1 MKFIHL
7 FHNSLTE
14 KPSYLVTHSFHSAS
28 LDFLSLTH
36 TLTHAC
42 WHTKHMSWAA
52 RDWVSWPLF
61 TGAQAC
67 VLAFST
73 VDRDSFEA
81 IETWKQKVGTGS
93 HSWISM
99 LHWPFSVQESGTDVG
114 TCAGHEM
121 HAVRCL
127 WWGACNEAH
136 VMRSM
141 QWSAWDGMHVMRC
154 MRWSACD
161 ELYALRCMWRGACC
175 EVYVVECMW
184 WDDYRVFYMT
194 YTTMCSACDEM
205 TIVCSTWHTLPC
217 VLHVMRWLSCVLHD
231 IHCHVFC
238 MWWDD
243 YRVFYMTYTTMCSAC
258 DYCVFYV
265 CLPCVLHVTA
275 VCSTCVV
282 QVTAM
287 FSTCTYHVF
296 CMWLS
301 CIIHAI
307 MCSTCDYHVFCLW
320 SSYVLRP
327 GSSCILLMTV
337 MCSTCDRHMFYYM
350 DHQVFYMWLFNCS
363 TGRAWSG
370 RDCHGDCAEQ
380 DRSHWRC
387 CGAAVS
393 TSTSSVHSG
402 CGAFVMMN
410 LIIMVITVMIKFI
423 LKEL

>member
-7 FHNSLTE
+7 FPNSLTE

-127 WWGACNEAH
+127 WRGACNEAH

-141 QWSAWDGMHVMRC
+141 QWSVWDGMHVMRC

-175 EVYVVECMW
+175 EVYVVE
-184 WDDYRVFYMT
+184 
-194 YTTMCSACDEM
+194 
-205 TIVCSTWHTLPC
+205 
-217 VLHVMRWLSCVLHD
+217 
-231 IHCHVFC
+231 C

-307 MCSTCDYHVFCLW
+307 MCSTCDYHVFCRW
-320 SSYVLRP
+320 SSYVLLP

-350 DHQVFYMWLFNCS
+350 DHQVFYMWLLRVLQVEHEV
-363 TGRAWSG
+363 GEIA
-370 RDCHGDCAEQ
+370 
-380 DRSHWRC
+380 
-387 CGAAVS
+387 
-393 TSTSSVHSG
+393 
-402 CGAFVMMN
+402 
-410 LIIMVITVMIKFI
+410 MVIVQNKIDLIDDAVVQPWVPLPHLFTVVVVHLSWWIW
-423 LKEL
+423 

>member
-194 YTTMCSACDEM
+194 YTAMCSACDEM

-217 VLHVMRWLSCVLHD
+217 VLHVIIAYS
-231 IHCHVFC
+231 
-238 MWWDD
+238 
-243 YRVFYMTYTTMCSAC
+243 MCA
-258 DYCVFYV
+258 
-265 CLPCVLHVTA
+265 
-275 VCSTCVV
+275 
-282 QVTAM
+282 
-287 FSTCTYHVF
+287 YHVF
-296 CMWLS
+296 CMWLLCVLHVLYRWLPCFLHVPIMCS
-301 CIIHAI
+301 ACDYHALFMQLCVLHVTTMFSACDHHMFCYPDHHVFYLWLLCVLPVTVICSTTWIIR
-307 MCSTCDYHVFCLW
+307 CSTCDCY
-320 SSYVLRP
+320 
-327 GSSCILLMTV
+327 
-337 MCSTCDRHMFYYM
+337 
-350 DHQVFYMWLFNCS
+350 VFY
-363 TGRAWSG
+363 R
-370 RDCHGDCAEQ
+370 
-380 DRSHWRC
+380 
-387 CGAAVS
+387 
-393 TSTSSVHSG
+393 
-402 CGAFVMMN
+402 
-410 LIIMVITVMIKFI
+410 
-423 LKEL
+423 